1 MFARHTARGMDA
13 AARIAWLSAHAA
25 RSCSIRAWRSARP
38 RQAFCS
44 ASSAAGNSVAAR
56 ACAVGYAEMAEGK
69 PESGSGAQERSGLE
83 RGLRVRIGLLSGN
96 RPERD
101 RTSANSNGPTGK
113 RDSVR
118 LGLSGKRAL
127 VRIRL
132 SVQRCRLCRG
142 VCVGRNDNQSMAG
155 RSGRRADVT
164 DHRSY
169 LHAVSPAATVGKG
182 RTCLRCDLVRLQQRT
197 GAIGVRCRMARL
209 GVGGA
214 CVASHP

>member
-1 MFARHTARGMDA
+1 
-13 AARIAWLSAHAA
+13 
-25 RSCSIRAWRSARP
+25 
-38 RQAFCS
+38 
-44 ASSAAGNSVAAR
+44 
-56 ACAVGYAEMAEGK
+56 MAEGK
-69 PESGSGAQERSGLE
+69 PGSGSGAQERRGLE

-96 RPERD
+96 PPKRESALSGNPPTRD

-113 RDSVR
+113 RASVR

-132 SVQRCRLCRG
+132 SVQRCKLCRG
-142 VCVGRNDNQSMAG
+142 VCVGRNNHQSMAA

-169 LHAVSPAATVGKG
+169 LHALSPAAPQG
-182 RTCLRCDLVRLQQRT
+182 RTCLRCDVVRLERRT
-197 GAIGVRCRMARL
+197 GAISVRCGMARL

-214 CVASHP
+214 CVPSHHR